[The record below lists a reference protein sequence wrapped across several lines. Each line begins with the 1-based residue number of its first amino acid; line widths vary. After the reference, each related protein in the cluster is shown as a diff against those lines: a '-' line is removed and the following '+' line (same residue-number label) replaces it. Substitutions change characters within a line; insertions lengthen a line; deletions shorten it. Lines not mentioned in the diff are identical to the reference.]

1 MRRKS
6 LEREAEVCRAL
17 AKEFAGRPEEPFLFK
32 LASALD
38 EVAAMESQQSS
49 SRRANGP
56 PQDQT
61 SANLGPRWLTRSG
74 H

>member
-1 MRRKS
+1 MRHYS

-17 AKEFAGRPEEPFLFK
+17 AKEFAGSAEEPFLFK

-38 EVAAMESQQSS
+38 EVAAMETQQPSPSS
-49 SRRANGP
+49 INQP
-56 PQDQT
+56 LQDQM
-61 SANLGPRWLTRSG
+61 SASAGPRWLTHSR